1 MRFVGDVLGSSMP
14 TDTAGVDLV
23 IDATVEGRSVSFAV
37 SEDARRGAQRVWIL
51 RQGAD
56 ERGLPGC
63 AVRYRVMT
71 NGLDSDELIYVA
83 GLDLSE
89 EDYLALIRAIDAK
102 LFESL
107 AARRPVH
114 VTFLLVVHAP
124 TPEYQREQGM
134 FIAGATAEMAITKL
148 LGRSPADMH
157 HQGLSH

>member
-1 MRFVGDVLGSSMP
+1 MT
-14 TDTAGVDLV
+14 TDTTGVDVV
-23 IDATVEGRSVSFAV
+23 IDATVSGRSVSFAV
-37 SEDARRGAQRVWIL
+37 SEDARRGAQRGRIL

-71 NGLDSDELIYVA
+71 DGLDSEELIWVA
-83 GLDLSE
+83 GLDLSDG
-89 EDYLALIRAIDAK
+89 DYLALIRAIDAK

-107 AARRPVH
+107 AARRPAWI
-114 VTFLLVVHAP
+114 TLLLVVQAP
-124 TPEYQREQGM
+124 TPEYQNEQGM
-134 FIAGATAEMAITKL
+134 FTAGAMAEIAITKL

>member
-1 MRFVGDVLGSSMP
+1 MT
-14 TDTAGVDLV
+14 TDTASVDVV
-23 IDATVEGRSVSFAV
+23 IDATVEGHSVSFAV
-37 SEDARRGAQRVWIL
+37 SEDARRYAQRGRIL
-51 RQGAD
+51 GEGAD

-71 NGLDSDELIYVA
+71 DGLDSDELIYVA

-107 AARRPVH
+107 AARRPAWI
-114 VTFLLVVHAP
+114 TLLLVVHAP
-124 TPEYQREQGM
+124 TPEYQSEQCM
-134 FIAGATAEMAITKL
+134 FQAGAMAEIAITKL
-148 LGRSPADMH
+148 LGRSPAEMH

>member
-1 MRFVGDVLGSSMP
+1 MPFVGDVLGSSMP

-37 SEDARRGAQRVWIL
+37 SEDARRGAQRGRIL
-51 RQGAD
+51 GQGTD
-56 ERGLPGC
+56 ELSPLGC
-63 AVRYRVMT
+63 LVRYRVMT
-71 NGLDSDELIYVA
+71 DGLDSDELIYVA

-107 AARRPVH
+107 AARRPAWI
-114 VTFLLVVHAP
+114 TLLLVVHAP
-124 TPEYQREQGM
+124 TPEYQNEQGM
-134 FIAGATAEMAITKL
+134 FTAGAMAEIAITKL

-157 HQGLSH
+157 HQELSH

>member
-23 IDATVEGRSVSFAV
+23 IDATVEGCSVDFAL
-37 SEDARRGAQRVWIL
+37 SEDARRGAQRGRIL

-56 ERGLPGC
+56 ELSPLGC
-63 AVRYRVMT
+63 LVRYRVMT
-71 NGLDSDELIYVA
+71 DGLDSDELIYVA
-83 GLDLSE
+83 GLDLSD

-114 VTFLLVVHAP
+114 VTFLLVVHA
-124 TPEYQREQGM
+124 TMPEYQSEQGM
-134 FIAGATAEMAITKL
+134 FIAGAMAEIAITKL

-157 HQGLSH
+157 HQGLPH

>member
-1 MRFVGDVLGSSMP
+1 MGFVGDVLGSSMP

-23 IDATVEGRSVSFAV
+23 IDATVSGHSVSFAV
-37 SEDARRGAQRVWIL
+37 SEDARRYAQRGRIL
-51 RQGAD
+51 GQGAD

-71 NGLDSDELIYVA
+71 DGLDSDELIYVA
-83 GLDLSE
+83 GLDLSD

-107 AARRPVH
+107 AARRPACI
-114 VTFLLVVHAP
+114 TLLLVVHA
-124 TPEYQREQGM
+124 TMPEYQSERGM
-134 FIAGATAEMAITKL
+134 FIAGASAEVAIAKL
-148 LGRSPADMH
+148 LGRNPVDMH

>member
-1 MRFVGDVLGSSMP
+1 MT
-14 TDTAGVDLV
+14 TDTTGVDVV
-23 IDATVEGRSVSFAV
+23 IDATVSGPSVSFAA
-37 SEDARRGAQRVWIL
+37 SEDARRGAQRGRIL
-51 RQGAD
+51 REGVD
-56 ERGLPGC
+56 ERGPPGC
-63 AVRYRVMT
+63 PVRYRVMT

-89 EDYLALIRAIDAK
+89 KDYLALIRAIDAK

-124 TPEYQREQGM
+124 TPEYQSEQSM
-134 FIAGATAEMAITKL
+134 FIAGAMAEIAITKL

-157 HQGLSH
+157 HQGLPH